1 MEAAES
7 LLQGFVV
14 SDEPG
19 QVQENVYVI
28 LGHGNYQRHVL
39 LCGTLSMFVMF
50 LNTHAHK
57 LVGNTVDHWCR
68 PPDDLRQLG
77 AAEWRNKAIPVQ
89 PDGTFNRCTVNDPP
103 MPVRMR
109 PFLTAEHCQLR
120 MHWVPF
126 YVSNE
131 SVQKAFEDFGH
142 VTDVT
147 REQWNCPGFE
157 DIESTTRLVRM
168 VLKEGFSINDLPH
181 MFKFYGG
188 TGLTVS
194 GSAHSIVMLLYI
206 LLYEVTGSE
215 RRFVFVLID
224 TALPFTLVPRM
235 VEALSWLRPHWFLVQ
250 VFILVP
256 TGLLASCCYLLEE
269 SPVWLLAT
277 WRLQEAEQLM
287 LAAARQ
293 NGVNQT
299 RARNSYRL
307 LREQLAKVQAEAS
320 SCGFNSR
327 LRVAHFHTRVVT
339 VALSWFTLTLVL
351 YSFTLRPAEPPNEIL
366 ELVHMCLQAL
376 CYVLIY
382 RYMHLRGHLSGLLV
396 GFGLLGASMIL
407 QAVFAYGAQEHAA
420 RLSEMVVHCAS
431 YCAVSLIYG
440 YTAEVYPTWLPEVV
454 VVQQPKTKALKALS
468 VEERKEAIKAS
479 LTPQRHRRAGSGHS
493 TPRLSQTSPS
503 QSPYSSLAPSFIRM
517 SPHLY

>member
-1 MEAAES
+1 MPQHRQDGQ
-7 LLQGFVV
+7 LQERHAV
-14 SDEPG
+14 SCRAWDYDTAWPEDSI
-19 QVQENVYVI
+19 VSRWDLVCERAWM
-28 LGHGNYQRHVL
+28 YQ
-39 LCGTLSMFVMF
+39 LSPLTYM
-50 LNTHAHK
+50 
-57 LVGNTVDHWCR
+57 
-68 PPDDLRQLG
+68 LG
-77 AAEWRNKAIPVQ
+77 AVLFAPVAGLLADRVGRR
-89 PDGTFNRCTVNDPP
+89 PIISVAVATLLLPSMGACVADTFFY
-103 MPVRMR
+103 
-109 PFLTAEHCQLR
+109 FLL
-120 MHWVPF
+120 
-126 YVSNE
+126 
-131 SVQKAFEDFGH
+131 
-142 VTDVT
+142 T
-147 REQWNCPGFE
+147 R
-157 DIESTTRLVRM
+157 
-168 VLKEGFSINDLPH
+168 
-181 MFKFYGG
+181 
-188 TGLTVS
+188 LTVS
-194 GSAHSIVMLLYI
+194 GSTHSIVMLLYI

-420 RLSEMVVHCAS
+420 RLCEMVVHCAS

-440 YTAEVYPTWLPEVV
+440 YTAEVYPTVMRSIGM
-454 VVQQPKTKALKALS
+454 ALS
-468 VEERKEAIKAS
+468 
-479 LTPQRHRRAGSGHS
+479 
-493 TPRLSQTSPS
+493 
-503 QSPYSSLAPSFIRM
+503 FDD
-517 SPHLY
+517 